1 MERDR
6 RVIARITL
14 TRAGPASAADLRGP
28 RRLGNPIDVALG
40 ELGAAQ
46 RRIQRAPIG
55 LAQALGGHGGAAR
68 RPVRSLPGQRHPET
82 MATSPERKILT
93 IT

>member
-1 MERDR
+1 MWRLASWVPLNAEFNGPQSGWHKPS
-6 RVIARITL
+6 
-14 TRAGPASAADLRGP
+14 AGMA
-28 RRLGNPIDVALG
+28 
-40 ELGAAQ
+40 
-46 RRIQRAPIG
+46 
-55 LAQALGGHGGAAR
+55 GAAR